1 MLCVYM
7 YMYTFSQN
15 KLQYGHPLYI
25 YQLFQPIYP
34 KVLWINSESP
44 SVTILVVS
52 EPFFI
57 SARINL

>member
-1 MLCVYM
+1 MLCMYM

-25 YQLFQPIYP
+25 YQLQPIYP
-34 KVLWINSESP
+34 KVLWINRESP
-44 SVTILVVS
+44 GVTILVVS